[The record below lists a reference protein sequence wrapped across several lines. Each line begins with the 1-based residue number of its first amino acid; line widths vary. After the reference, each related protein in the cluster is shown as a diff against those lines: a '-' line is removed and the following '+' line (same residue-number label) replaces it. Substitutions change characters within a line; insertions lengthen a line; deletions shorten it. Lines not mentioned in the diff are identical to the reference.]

1 MIQNLPADSSNK
13 LDIRISPNDK
23 EFQINLTNRIREIN
37 PQNLYHSLKK
47 TSTVSL

>member
-1 MIQNLPADSSNK
+1 MIQKLEADSSNK

-37 PQNLYHSLKK
+37 PRSLYRPVNK